1 MNFIEYVKQLW
12 KNGPGGGTPWS
23 AARLNHMEDGI
34 KNNNSMISELNNNK
48 GINVMSETNTADIE
62 DIFPKYL
69 GRVVYHT
76 LSNTDSNPFRYGFL
90 TTYIWKD
97 KSSGSYSAFQSAL
110 DNTSINSLAIKIRK
124 YDSNKWSDWK
134 AISSN
139 NNINKIITTKYYRCN
154 GSNPV
159 LKIPME
165 ANHCCIAVFGYTYSG
180 EGTADTAF
188 LGLLSISW
196 GGKLKYNSLFGQNF
210 ENITYN
216 SSDKIIEITFSGHYV
231 TACAINFW
239 G

>member
-1 MNFIEYVKQLW
+1 M
-12 KNGPGGGTPWS
+12 
-23 AARLNHMEDGI
+23 
-34 KNNNSMISELNNNK
+34 
-48 GINVMSETNTADIE
+48 
-62 DIFPKYL
+62 
-69 GRVVYHT
+69 
-76 LSNTDSNPFRYGFL
+76 FL
-90 TTYIWKD
+90 C
-97 KSSGSYSAFQSAL
+97 FL
-110 DNTSINSLAIKIRK
+110 
-124 YDSNKWSDWK
+124 
-134 AISSN
+134 N

>member
-1 MNFIEYVKQLW
+1 MINRHNFIKFL
-12 KNGPGGGTPWS
+12 KAMPGVFVFNFS
-23 AARLNHMEDGI
+23 KILC
-34 KNNNSMISELNNNK
+34 
-48 GINVMSETNTADIE
+48 
-62 DIFPKYL
+62 YL
-69 GRVVYHT
+69 
-76 LSNTDSNPFRYGFL
+76 
-90 TTYIWKD
+90 
-97 KSSGSYSAFQSAL
+97 
-110 DNTSINSLAIKIRK
+110 
-124 YDSNKWSDWK
+124 
-134 AISSN
+134 N